1 MYIQYYAG
9 YVQRITI
16 CKGNLFDN
24 VHQTISDNR
33 FANSKVVEEFGKNSH
48 KVNISSKAGLDNG
61 FTMILDMNNNLKSSG
76 SVKSIS
82 NTFKIAVFPQVNSE
96 IVYMN
101 LSNNE

>member
-1 MYIQYYAG
+1 M
-9 YVQRITI
+9 
-16 CKGNLFDN
+16 
-24 VHQTISDNR
+24 HQTISDNR

-48 KVNISSKAGLDNG
+48 KVDISSKAGLDNG

-101 LSNNE
+101 MIMNN